1 MPVLWCVKGNRQF
14 NDGKVIGKVVHVE

>member
-1 MPVLWCVKGNRQF
+1 MPVLWCVKGNRHF